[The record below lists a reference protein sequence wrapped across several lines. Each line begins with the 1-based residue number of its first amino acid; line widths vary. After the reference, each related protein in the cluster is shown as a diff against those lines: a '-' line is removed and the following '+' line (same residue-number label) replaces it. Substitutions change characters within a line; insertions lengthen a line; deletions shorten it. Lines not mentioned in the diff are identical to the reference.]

1 MPDQY
6 ISEEGRGVR
15 PLSDI
20 EADAFSTALRASLDS
35 LDLLDRVNQRL
46 QVLDE
51 AGPSKPP
58 CCGRSSSYLPASSRQ
73 PDDRR

>member
-20 EADAFSTALRASLDS
+20 EADAFSTALRASLD
-35 LDLLDRVNQRL
+35 LLDRVNQRL
-46 QVLDE
+46 RVLDE
-51 AGPSKPP
+51 V
-58 CCGRSSSYLPASSRQ
+58 RSLEAALLRQ
-73 PDDRR
+73 ILELLTSVVAAT

>member
-20 EADAFSTALRASLDS
+20 EADASWTALRASLDR
-35 LDLLDRVNQRL
+35 LNLLDRVSQRL
-46 QVLDE
+46 GVLDE
-51 AGPSKPP
+51 V
-58 CCGRSSSYLPASSRQ
+58 RSIEAALLRQILQLLASVLVAT
-73 PDDRR
+73 

>member
-46 QVLDE
+46 RVLDE
-51 AGPSKPP
+51 V
-58 CCGRSSSYLPASSRQ
+58 RSIEAALLRQ
-73 PDDRR
+73 ILE